1 MVVWA
6 WEIPSPP
13 SPLPPVAGGRADPE
27 VLRVEDLVLPL
38 TGYTQ
43 ENMSC
48 TSPRQHSRAGFGS
61 VGAGEL
67 TPEGMRT
74 GELALP
80 LTGCSSLDSWA
91 HLSPVA
97 PRKRAALH
105 LPGQHSGAGPVVGVW
120 LSCPKGMSV
129 GELTCL
135 LWVMGVEMM
144 PSALS
149 PFT

>member
-80 LTGCSSLDSWA
+80 LTGCSNGRVSRGSAGDL
-91 HLSPVA
+91 
-97 PRKRAALH
+97 AL
-105 LPGQHSGAGPVVGVW
+105 VVWVW
-120 LSCPKGMSV
+120 
-129 GELTCL
+129 EN
-135 LWVMGVEMM
+135 WQ
-144 PSALS
+144 AD
-149 PFT
+149 